1 MTGVSRLRSWC
12 VAPATTS
19 HLHSVCTT
27 SSETMRLG
35 RGLRCQSGPYGASL
49 TSASSSTITS
59 VGLNPNPGQQ
69 PNPRAYPQPAPLAQT
84 LAPTPPLC
92 RIYKDDFLKE
102 TDEDV
107 GKMAAVLQ
115 AAPAN
120 MHMSIQQARR
130 GRPPPH
136 PLPAPSHKA
145 VAVPDTQDARAAPR
159 RKPPHPLPTYSSP
172 SLTDLRMPA
181 TRSAARHALAPALAL
196 TLALTLAL

>member
-1 MTGVSRLRSWC
+1 MD
-12 VAPATTS
+12 
-19 HLHSVCTT
+19 
-27 SSETMRLG
+27 
-35 RGLRCQSGPYGASL
+35 GASL

-120 MHMSIQQARR
+120 MHMSIQQAGPTTAAPPARAVTQGGRR
-130 GRPPPH
+130 TRH
-136 PLPAPSHKA
+136 ARRAS
-145 VAVPDTQDARAAPR
+145 RAAPQ
-159 RKPPHPLPTYSSP
+159 
-172 SLTDLRMPA
+172 A
-181 TRSAARHALAPALAL
+181 TAPAAHLL
-196 TLALTLAL
+196 LPEPN